1 MRRFGPFFG
10 AFLSIIACSVSAL
23 EAQDLDLED
32 QPLALER
39 EYPGAGPYQCLAP
52 VSPVLPSP
60 DDRARAG
67 QLATDANQAMIL
79 GDFERV
85 QALLLQAVELDPS
98 SADLAYRHARV
109 LEDLV
114 RIDDAMVEYCRSL
127 DLGVESLGVLDA
139 RDRLNALWN
148 VVRALIPEEAR
159 VAFAAG
165 LSEADDSS
173 FTDAIGSFT
182 TAIDVASDWPAP
194 LYNRGVVNE
203 WAGDQ
208 RAALR
213 DFRAYLLLVAPD
225 ETDAIL
231 VSQRI
236 GLLEGAASV
245 ITPSP
250 TGALALGIV
259 PGMGHYYTSR
269 PMAGTLTLATAGFA
283 LAAGYGFQN
292 ITTVCLDDVPAG
304 GVCPI
309 EDVVDETTERPYL
322 LYGVGIAAAIT
333 LVGAVDAYL
342 KARNRR
348 DAFAAIRAPEVVE
361 PTLEAGLPTIST
373 HGSQIDFNFVRLR
386 FR

>member
-1 MRRFGPFFG
+1 MWRFVPFFG
-10 AFLSIIACSVSAL
+10 AFFSVFACGATAL
-23 EAQDLDLED
+23 EAQDLDPQD
-32 QPLALER
+32 QPLELER

-67 QLATDANQAMIL
+67 QLATNANEAMIL

-85 QALLLQAVELDPS
+85 QALLQQSVELDPS
-98 SADLAYRHARV
+98 SPDLAYRHARV

-114 RIDDAMVEYCRSL
+114 RIDDAMVEYCRAL
-127 DLGVESLGVLDA
+127 DLGVESLGIFDA
-139 RDRLNALWN
+139 RDRLDGLWN

-165 LSEADDSS
+165 LAEADDSS

-182 TAIDVASDWPAP
+182 TAVEVAPDWPAP
-194 LYNRGVVNE
+194 LYNRGAVHE

-225 ETDAIL
+225 ETDAIR

-236 GLLEGAASV
+236 GLLEGSASV

-269 PMAGTLTLATAGFA
+269 PMAGTLTLAAAGLA
-283 LAAGYGFQN
+283 LGAGYGFQN
-292 ITTVCLDDVPAG
+292 ITTLCLQDVPAG
-304 GVCPI
+304 GVCPM
-309 EDVVDETTERPYL
+309 EDVVDELTERPYL

-333 LVGAVDAYL
+333 IVGAVDAYL

-348 DAFAAIRAPEVVE
+348 DAFAAIRAPEE
-361 PTLEAGLPTIST
+361 AITFEAGLPTIST
-373 HGSQIDFNFVRLR
+373 HGSHIDFNFVRLR
-386 FR
+386 FH